1 MLPVLG
7 DILGGLLY
15 ISAFSLVYLKKAYD
29 HCLEL
34 GITRKELSNVIKS
47 SLIFSVVPS
56 LSIVVGLF
64 VLIAVLGSVWA
75 WWRLSVIGSL
85 SYETMISSSIAQVL
99 GYASSAEMLESATG
113 RQFGVVMILMSVGM
127 LSGFLILLPFG
138 KKLCKSV
145 DRSAAESGGSTWK
158 NVLSGVFMLVMFSVY
173 IPILL
178 FTDNVQA
185 AVMITGLVIAIGVG
199 VLAKRPGLAWLN
211 NFVMAF
217 SMLGGLVSSLAWVRI
232 FRLRRET
239 DMSKAK
245 TETKMDSFQSWA
257 HRWGRVGTLIVLIY
271 MVALP
276 FVVLAAYDSIPSL
289 GEVFNVNTFS
299 ILLIYIPVGFSE
311 ALSYTPIL
319 GCSAYLAFITGNIM
333 NLKLPVA
340 ANAMNLTK
348 KQPNTPEGEAIASVA
363 VAVSSLMTVAILT
376 LAAVCA
382 SFISPVFELPAVKT
396 ASGYLLPALFGSM
409 ALGLFASS
417 SSGSKVVK
425 GGIKG
430 VLPVLIIMT
439 VLSLAARLAGYGSVL
454 GGLVGI
460 FIIVMLPIGILTSY
474 VLWKKGKIQVV
485 DKEQKEK

>member
-1 MLPVLG
+1 
-7 DILGGLLY
+7 
-15 ISAFSLVYLKKAYD
+15 
-29 HCLEL
+29 
-34 GITRKELSNVIKS
+34 
-47 SLIFSVVPS
+47 
-56 LSIVVGLF
+56 
-64 VLIAVLGSVWA
+64 
-75 WWRLSVIGSL
+75 
-85 SYETMISSSIAQVL
+85 
-99 GYASSAEMLESATG
+99 
-113 RQFGVVMILMSVGM
+113 
-127 LSGFLILLPFG
+127 
-138 KKLCKSV
+138 
-145 DRSAAESGGSTWK
+145 
-158 NVLSGVFMLVMFSVY
+158 
-173 IPILL
+173 
-178 FTDNVQA
+178 
-185 AVMITGLVIAIGVG
+185 
-199 VLAKRPGLAWLN
+199 
-211 NFVMAF
+211 
-217 SMLGGLVSSLAWVRI
+217 
-232 FRLRRET
+232 
-239 DMSKAK
+239 MSKAK

-276 FVVLAAYDSIPSL
+276 FVVLAADDSIPSL

-348 KQPNTPEGEAIASVA
+348 RQPNTPEGEAIASVA

-439 VLSLAARLAGYGSVL
+439 VLIPRRTPCRLRLRAGRACGHLYHRDAAHRHPDLLCAVEKGQDPS
-454 GGLVGI
+454 GGQGA
-460 FIIVMLPIGILTSY
+460 
-474 VLWKKGKIQVV
+474 KGKIS
-485 DKEQKEK
+485 

>member
-1 MLPVLG
+1 MATMK
-7 DILGGLLY
+7 DIIQSPLLLALVIGGLLY

-127 LSGFLILLPFG
+127 LSGFLILLPLG

-211 NFVMAF
+211 N
-217 SMLGGLVSSLAWVRI
+217 
-232 FRLRRET
+232 
-239 DMSKAK
+239 
-245 TETKMDSFQSWA
+245 
-257 HRWGRVGTLIVLIY
+257 
-271 MVALP
+271 
-276 FVVLAAYDSIPSL
+276 
-289 GEVFNVNTFS
+289 
-299 ILLIYIPVGFSE
+299 
-311 ALSYTPIL
+311 
-319 GCSAYLAFITGNIM
+319 
-333 NLKLPVA
+333 
-340 ANAMNLTK
+340 
-348 KQPNTPEGEAIASVA
+348 
-363 VAVSSLMTVAILT
+363 
-376 LAAVCA
+376 
-382 SFISPVFELPAVKT
+382 
-396 ASGYLLPALFGSM
+396 
-409 ALGLFASS
+409 
-417 SSGSKVVK
+417 VVK

-439 VLSLAARLAGYGSVL
+439 VVSLAARLAGYGSVL

-485 DKEQKEK
+485 DKEQK

>member
-1 MLPVLG
+1 MATMK
-7 DILGGLLY
+7 DIIQSPLLLALVIGGLLY

-99 GYASSAEMLESATG
+99 GYASSAEMLEGATG
-113 RQFGVVMILMSVGM
+113 RQFGVVMI
-127 LSGFLILLPFG
+127 
-138 KKLCKSV
+138 
-145 DRSAAESGGSTWK
+145 
-158 NVLSGVFMLVMFSVY
+158 
-173 IPILL
+173 
-178 FTDNVQA
+178 
-185 AVMITGLVIAIGVG
+185 
-199 VLAKRPGLAWLN
+199 
-211 NFVMAF
+211 
-217 SMLGGLVSSLAWVRI
+217 
-232 FRLRRET
+232 
-239 DMSKAK
+239 
-245 TETKMDSFQSWA
+245 
-257 HRWGRVGTLIVLIY
+257 
-271 MVALP
+271 
-276 FVVLAAYDSIPSL
+276 
-289 GEVFNVNTFS
+289 
-299 ILLIYIPVGFSE
+299 
-311 ALSYTPIL
+311 
-319 GCSAYLAFITGNIM
+319 
-333 NLKLPVA
+333 
-340 ANAMNLTK
+340 
-348 KQPNTPEGEAIASVA
+348 
-363 VAVSSLMTVAILT
+363 LMTVAILT

-417 SSGSKVVK
+417 SSGSKVVE

>member
-1 MLPVLG
+1 
-7 DILGGLLY
+7 
-15 ISAFSLVYLKKAYD
+15 
-29 HCLEL
+29 
-34 GITRKELSNVIKS
+34 
-47 SLIFSVVPS
+47 
-56 LSIVVGLF
+56 
-64 VLIAVLGSVWA
+64 
-75 WWRLSVIGSL
+75 
-85 SYETMISSSIAQVL
+85 
-99 GYASSAEMLESATG
+99 
-113 RQFGVVMILMSVGM
+113 
-127 LSGFLILLPFG
+127 
-138 KKLCKSV
+138 
-145 DRSAAESGGSTWK
+145 
-158 NVLSGVFMLVMFSVY
+158 
-173 IPILL
+173 
-178 FTDNVQA
+178 
-185 AVMITGLVIAIGVG
+185 
-199 VLAKRPGLAWLN
+199 
-211 NFVMAF
+211 
-217 SMLGGLVSSLAWVRI
+217 
-232 FRLRRET
+232 
-239 DMSKAK
+239 MSKAK

-257 HRWGRVGTLIVLIY
+257 HRWGRVGTLIALIY

-340 ANAMNLTK
+340 ANAMNLTQ
-348 KQPNTPEGEAIASVA
+348 KQSNTPEGEAIASVA

-430 VLPVLIIMT
+430 VKGGIKGVLPVLIIMT

-485 DKEQKEK
+485 DKEQK